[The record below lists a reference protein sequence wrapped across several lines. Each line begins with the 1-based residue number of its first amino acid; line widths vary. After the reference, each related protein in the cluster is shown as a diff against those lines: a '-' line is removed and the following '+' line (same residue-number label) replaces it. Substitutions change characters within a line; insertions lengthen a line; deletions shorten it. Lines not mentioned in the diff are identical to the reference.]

1 MAGGCKAAMEAA
13 AGGHRAALNKSCRI
27 YGDDDDTLFR
37 LIAIGNAKVWVRF
50 AQPFSSKWVMSKQQ
64 MDDAKARVT
73 WVN

>member
-1 MAGGCKAAMEAA
+1 MAAMAA
-13 AGGHRAALNKSCRI
+13 AAPPLTSPVV
-27 YGDDDDTLFR
+27 YDDDDTLFR
-37 LIAIGNAKVWVRF
+37 LIALGNVKVWFRF